1 MHHRKPESLK
11 RTICLAHENASNSR
25 CERLTLRLD
34 LVLNNQ
40 GLALVVN
47 LLGELGGDG
56 VVGSGVLYDQT
67 LVTIDTLEDGGLLD
81 SPFANVGPII
91 LRLVVLLRVGRLPP

>member
-1 MHHRKPESLK
+1 
-11 RTICLAHENASNSR
+11 
-25 CERLTLRLD
+25 
-34 LVLNNQ
+34 
-40 GLALVVN
+40 
-47 LLGELGGDG
+47 
-56 VVGSGVLYDQT
+56 VVGSGVLYNQT